1 MPGPAMPNVPS
12 RRNVKALTDAIA
24 SLESG
29 TPVSAVFVTKR
40 YGAFTI
46 EGTAFVSASVK
57 TLTVGGRSIEQNLKP
72 HKSLQV
78 LITDGNDAAEPVDI
92 ADTDTELVADAEP
105 TTGAVTLDDASTPAP
120 IVTATDAPL
129 QHGDLVS
136 AVLID
141 PAYGRF
147 TVTGVAVASTV
158 SDVVLV
164 GGWFLSQ
171 SGARAPRVNEL
182 TVLAASGSH
191 EYPLP
196 PRIASWGEE
205 AEGAT
210 EY

>member
-1 MPGPAMPNVPS
+1 MAGPVMPTVPT
-12 RRNVKALTDAIA
+12 RRNVKVLTDAIA

-29 TPVSAVFVTKR
+29 TGVSAMFLTKR

-46 EGTAFVSASVK
+46 EGTAFISASVK

-72 HKSLQV
+72 HKSLQA
-78 LITDGNDAAEPVDI
+78 LQALEADAVPAEPSSPVE
-92 ADTDTELVADAEP
+92 ARPPV
-105 TTGAVTLDDASTPAP
+105 
-120 IVTATDAPL
+120 

-136 AVLID
+136 AWFVD
-141 PAYGRF
+141 PAYGPF
-147 TVTGVAVASTV
+147 TVTGVCVASTV

-171 SGARAPRVNEL
+171 GGASAPRVVSVE
-182 TVLAASGSH
+182 VLAANGTH

-196 PRIASWGEE
+196 PRIASWGDDT
-205 AEGAT
+205 EGAT